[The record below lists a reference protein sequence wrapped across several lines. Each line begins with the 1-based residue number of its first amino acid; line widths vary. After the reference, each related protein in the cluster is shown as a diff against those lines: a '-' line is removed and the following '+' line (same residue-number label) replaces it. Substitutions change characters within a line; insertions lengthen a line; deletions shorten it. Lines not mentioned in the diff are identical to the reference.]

1 MFTSVKCEG
10 ITDAGVN
17 IVTRGGRKLMLKGDT
32 VVIATGSS
40 SNNPLFKVLKE
51 RFIPT
56 ISIGD
61 CVNPRRIINA
71 IEEGEKAG
79 REV

>member
-1 MFTSVKCEG
+1 
-10 ITDAGVN
+10 
-17 IVTRGGRKLMLKGDT
+17 MLKADT

-40 SNNPLFKVLKE
+40 SNNALLRVFQE
-51 RFIPT
+51 RNIPT

-61 CVNPRRIINA
+61 CANPRRIINA
-71 IEEGEKAG
+71 IEEGDKAG